1 LPGVFPPLAGSDFL
15 NADARR
21 AAGVVIHGLSGKVTV
36 NGKEY
41 DSVMPPMNQ
50 LNDDEVANILTY
62 VMNSW
67 GNKGGQMTTKD
78 VKAIRA
84 IPVKATASAH

>member
-1 LPGVFPPLAGSDFL
+1 
-15 NADARR
+15 
-21 AAGVVIHGLSGKVTV
+21 VIQGLSGKLKV

-62 VMNSW
+62 VLNSW
-67 GNKGGQMTTKD
+67 DNKGGQIKTSD
-78 VKAIRA
+78 VKAVRA
-84 IPVKATASAH
+84 KAPAKAAAAEH